1 MANELLVGVKIG
13 AVLSG
18 SFQSAFAS
26 ARNTTLKLGQV
37 ADELRV
43 RHSRLGDAMAR
54 AMAHPTRNV
63 AELRRQYDRLG
74 LVTPGRAGGGGRR
87 YSARDVAQLREVQ
100 RLSQEEGVNLAG
112 IKRIIDL
119 ENQVEALQSRV
130 TELQTEVGQA
140 RDHRSDVLAAGAL
153 VDERLDIGFCEY
165 TAA

>member
-26 ARNTTLKLGQV
+26 ARSTTLKLGQV

-63 AELRRQYDRLG
+63 AELRRQKEELVATIDAIPAMVWSTAEDGRLLYLNRRWTDYDVRTRDGADVWRDIVHPDDIATLEAAWPI
-74 LVTPGRAGGGGRR
+74 VRSPG
-87 YSARDVAQLREVQ
+87 SVAV
-100 RLSQEEGVNLAG
+100 SV
-112 IKRIIDL
+112 
-119 ENQVEALQSRV
+119 
-130 TELQTEVGQA
+130 
-140 RDHRSDVLAAGAL
+140 
-153 VDERLDIGFCEY
+153 
-165 TAA
+165 